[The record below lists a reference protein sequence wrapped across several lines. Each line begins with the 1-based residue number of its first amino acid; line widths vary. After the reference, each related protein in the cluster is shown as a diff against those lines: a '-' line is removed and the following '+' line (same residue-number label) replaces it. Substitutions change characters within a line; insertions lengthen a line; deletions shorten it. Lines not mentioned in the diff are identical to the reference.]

1 MKMHGDLLGLHLAH
15 QMVHFIIPVDLCQ
28 VFPAGKEKKS
38 PNFVG
43 DKTNILAIAAMWN
56 NRLLLKVH

>member
-1 MKMHGDLLGLHLAH
+1 ME
-15 QMVHFIIPVDLCQ
+15 HFIIPVDLCQ
-28 VFPAGKEKKS
+28 VFPAGKEKKERS

-56 NRLLLKVH
+56 NRLLLKVY